1 MKTVNQSMPNAQR
14 SSPRRRIIKNEYGHY
29 LHSQVTADLPIRI
42 RTTARSGSPVKLQ
55 WRTYSSKTLEGQSR
69 QHRYILGD
77 LPTVN
82 L

>member
-42 RTTARSGSPVKLQ
+42 RTTARSSNHINNRNTEEDSYASSTNDSAARVKMISA
-55 WRTYSSKTLEGQSR
+55 TN
-69 QHRYILGD
+69 
-77 LPTVN
+77 TVP
-82 L
+82 